1 MTARTPTNIGFSGQP
16 TPRNMASGK
25 ETHRAST
32 GFDMCNNGL
41 LGTTRDLAGI
51 SAYQT

>member
-1 MTARTPTNIGFSGQP
+1 
-16 TPRNMASGK
+16 MASGK

-51 SAYQT
+51 SAYQTQEECKTHREL